1 MSSRLDDVLI
11 LFSDAIVDCHCSS
24 SRSSMKSFPGAQTQI
39 RARAF
44 ASGGIG
50 NLGPG
55 LDILGCALTG
65 PGDSVE
71 ARLDGPPGVSI
82 EEPGHDDLPR
92 DAARH
97 ASGLAAQEVLR
108 LAGRT
113 SIGVTLRVEKGL
125 PLAGGQ
131 GGSAA
136 SAVAGALATNALLG
150 RPLDDRVLVG
160 AALAAEEHVA
170 GRHVDNIA
178 PCLFGGILLI
188 RHIDPLEFV
197 RVPVPA
203 WLRFAIARPNLALS
217 TQRARQ
223 LLPDSVDRATAL
235 AQASAVATMVAAL
248 CMGDP
253 FLLRGAVDDRIAEP
267 VRAAL
272 IPGFHEV
279 KRAALDAGAL
289 GCSISGAG
297 PSIFALT
304 DGDAAA
310 ETALRAMLAAFAANG
325 VEADGR
331 VASVDE
337 RGARIVEPA

>member
-1 MSSRLDDVLI
+1 MKPSI
-11 LFSDAIVDCHCSS
+11 ESDQP
-24 SRSSMKSFPGAQTQI
+24 RSGF
-39 RARAF
+39 RAF
-44 ASGGIG
+44 APGGVG
-50 NLGPG
+50 NIGPG

-65 PGDSVE
+65 PGDSVD
-71 ARLDGPPGVSI
+71 ARFEGAPGVWI
-82 EEPGHDDLPR
+82 EDAGHSELPR

-97 ASGLAAQEVLR
+97 ASGLASREVLR

-113 SIGVTLRVEKGL
+113 EVGVTLRVEKGL

-136 SAVAGALATNALLG
+136 SAVAGAIATNALIG
-150 RPLDDRVLVG
+150 RPLDDRAIVR
-160 AALAAEEHVA
+160 AALAAEERVA

-178 PCLFGGILLI
+178 PCVFGGILLI
-188 RHIDPLEFV
+188 RRVDPLEFV

-203 WLRFAIARPNLALS
+203 WLRVALARPALAVT

-223 LLPDSVDRATAL
+223 LLPNHIDRVVAL
-235 AQASAVATMVAAL
+235 AQATAVATMIAAFCL
-248 CMGDP
+248 GDASM
-253 FLLRGAVDDRIAEP
+253 LRGAIDDQIAEP
-267 VRAAL
+267 VRASL

-310 ETALRAMLAAFAANG
+310 ESALHAMLDEFAANG
-325 VEADGR
+325 VAADGR

-337 RGARIVEPA
+337 RGARLVEAS